1 MKVRVLDDPLIRHTL
16 TKIRDK
22 NTKADR
28 LREYVENITLMCM
41 PYVLKD
47 FPVRRV
53 RVETPLEEGEFEA
66 IEEERIVFVCLLRA
80 GLAMLRGALK
90 SVPMAHSGFL
100 AIRRD
105 EETLRP
111 FLYYKRLPS
120 LRGKWVLVLDPM
132 LATGGT
138 LSLALEELKREEPE
152 RLISLHIVASPEG
165 IERVL
170 RDHGEL
176 ELYTVSID
184 RGLNERGYIV
194 PGVGDMGDRLFTEG
208 L

>member
-1 MKVRVLDDPLIRHTL
+1 
-16 TKIRDK
+16 
-22 NTKADR
+22 
-28 LREYVENITLMCM
+28 M
-41 PYVLKD
+41 PFK
-47 FPVRRV
+47 
-53 RVETPLEEGEFEA
+53 GWSCHA
-66 IEEERIVFVCLLRA
+66 Q
-80 GLAMLRGALK
+80 GALK

-152 RLISLHIVASPEG
+152 RLISLHLVASPEG

-184 RGLNERGYIV
+184 RGLNEKGYIV